1 MKISSSVFIK
11 SSSNSSE
18 CPNENLPEFAFIGRS
33 NVGKSSLINYLSG
46 SKKLAKIS
54 ATPGKTL
61 LINHFLINNK
71 WYLVDLPGFGY
82 AKRSKKEIKKIENI
96 IRDYFYQRKNI
107 TLTYVLID
115 VRLEP
120 QKIDLEFMQWLS
132 NNNIFF
138 KIIFTK
144 SDKLSKNQLELNPQK
159 YLEKLFENLRIQ
171 PEYFISSSKSKNGKE
186 LILNDILS
194 ESIN

>member
-11 SSSNSSE
+11 SSSNSLE

-33 NVGKSSLINYLSG
+33 NVGKSSLINCLTG
-46 SKKLAKIS
+46 SKKLAKTS

-96 IRDYFYQRKNI
+96 ITDYFCQRKNI

-132 NNNIFF
+132 NNNILF

-144 SDKLSKNQLELNPQK
+144 SDKLSKNQLELNSQK
-159 YLEKLFENLRIQ
+159 YLEKLFEYLRIQ

>member
-33 NVGKSSLINYLSG
+33 NVGKSSLINSLTG

-61 LINHFLINNK
+61 LINHFLINDK

-96 IRDYFYQRKNI
+96 IADYFCKRKNI

-115 VRLEP
+115 IRLEP

-144 SDKLSKNQLELNPQK
+144 SDKLSKNQLDLNPQK
-159 YLEKLFENLRIQ
+159 YLEKLIKNLRIQ

>member
-33 NVGKSSLINYLSG
+33 NVGKSSLINCLTG

-96 IRDYFYQRKNI
+96 ITDYFYQRKNI

-115 VRLEP
+115 IRLEP

-132 NNNIFF
+132 NNNILF

-144 SDKLSKNQLELNPQK
+144 SDKLSKNQLDLNPKK

>member
-33 NVGKSSLINYLSG
+33 NVGKSSLINCLTG

-96 IRDYFYQRKNI
+96 ITDYFYQRKNL

-115 VRLEP
+115 IRLEP

-144 SDKLSKNQLELNPQK
+144 SDKLSKNQLDLNPQK
-159 YLEKLFENLRIQ
+159 YLEKLFEYLRIQ

>member
-33 NVGKSSLINYLSG
+33 NVGKSSLINCLTG

-96 IRDYFYQRKNI
+96 ITDYFYQRKNI

-115 VRLEP
+115 IRLEP

-132 NNNIFF
+132 NNNILF

-144 SDKLSKNQLELNPQK
+144 SDKLSKNQLDLNPKK

-171 PEYFISSSKSKNGKE
+171 PEYFISSSKSKNGK
-186 LILNDILS
+186 
-194 ESIN
+194 

>member
-11 SSSNSSE
+11 SSSNSLE

-33 NVGKSSLINYLSG
+33 NVGKSSLINCLTG

-96 IRDYFYQRKNI
+96 ITDYFYQRKNI

-115 VRLEP
+115 IRLEP

-132 NNNIFF
+132 NNNILF

-144 SDKLSKNQLELNPQK
+144 SDKLSKNQLELNSQK
-159 YLEKLFENLRIQ
+159 YLEKLFEYLRIQ

>member
-33 NVGKSSLINYLSG
+33 NVGKSSLINCLTG

-96 IRDYFYQRKNI
+96 ITDYFYQRKNI

-115 VRLEP
+115 IRLEP

-132 NNNIFF
+132 NNNILF

-144 SDKLSKNQLELNPQK
+144 SDKLSKNQLDLNPKK
-159 YLEKLFENLRIQ
+159 YLEKLFENLRLQ

>member
-33 NVGKSSLINYLSG
+33 NVGKSSLINCLTG

-96 IRDYFYQRKNI
+96 ITDYFYQRKNI

-115 VRLEP
+115 IRLEP

-132 NNNIFF
+132 NNNILF

-144 SDKLSKNQLELNPQK
+144 SDKLSKNQLELNSQK
-159 YLEKLFENLRIQ
+159 YLEKLFEYLRIQ

>member
-33 NVGKSSLINYLSG
+33 NVGKSSLINCLTG

-82 AKRSKKEIKKIENI
+82 AKRSKKEIKKL
-96 IRDYFYQRKNI
+96 RK
-107 TLTYVLID
+107 LL
-115 VRLEP
+115 
-120 QKIDLEFMQWLS
+120 Q
-132 NNNIFF
+132 
-138 KIIFTK
+138 IIFTK
-144 SDKLSKNQLELNPQK
+144 
-159 YLEKLFENLRIQ
+159 
-171 PEYFISSSKSKNGKE
+171 GK
-186 LILNDILS
+186 I
-194 ESIN
+194 

>member
-1 MKISSSVFIK
+1 MEINK
-11 SSSNSSE
+11 SDFLCSNSDWKK
-18 CPNENLPEFAFIGRS
+18 CPKPNLPEYAFIGRS
-33 NVGKSSLINYLSG
+33 NVGKSSLINCLTG

-82 AKRSKKEIKKIENI
+82 AKRSKKDIKKIENI
-96 IRDYFYQRKNI
+96 ITDYFHQRKNI

-115 VRLEP
+115 IRLEP

-132 NNNIFF
+132 NNNIYF

-144 SDKLSKNQLELNPQK
+144 SDKLSKNLLDLNPQR
-159 YLEKLFENLRIQ
+159 YLEKLFKNLRIQ

>member
-33 NVGKSSLINYLSG
+33 NVGKSSLINCLTG

-96 IRDYFYQRKNI
+96 ITDYFYQRKNI

-115 VRLEP
+115 IRLEP

>member
-33 NVGKSSLINYLSG
+33 NVGKSSLINCLTG

-96 IRDYFYQRKNI
+96 ITDYFCQRKNI

-132 NNNIFF
+132 NNNILF

-144 SDKLSKNQLELNPQK
+144 SDKLSKNQLELNSQK
-159 YLEKLFENLRIQ
+159 YLEKLFEYLRIQ